1 MLFKL
6 KVEKLQDVVNVLVDA
21 VEYVAHRRKLDS
33 KWFTFLLTLNETDLT
48 TSLLLH
54 TTTSRITRRPI
65 SIITHI

>member
-33 KWFTFLLTLNETDLT
+33 KWFTFL
-48 TSLLLH
+48 
-54 TTTSRITRRPI
+54 
-65 SIITHI
+65 